1 MDCVIPNSS
10 ISSHCLWHHKTTFL
24 NVGAQ
29 CLQDTMGLKLEPV
42 KRRKQNSRV
51 TEVLVCTPFEL
62 IFNVKVNRVALHL
75 VSASLSDQCP
85 EGLVEHSSSQYC
97 QGNVHAEWI

>member
-1 MDCVIPNSS
+1 MLNACKIQWALSLSRLKEENKIRVILS
-10 ISSHCLWHHKTTFL
+10 
-24 NVGAQ
+24 
-29 CLQDTMGLKLEPV
+29 
-42 KRRKQNSRV
+42 V
-51 TEVLVCTPFEL
+51 TEVLVCIPFEL
-62 IFNVKVNRVALHL
+62 IFTVKVNRVALHL